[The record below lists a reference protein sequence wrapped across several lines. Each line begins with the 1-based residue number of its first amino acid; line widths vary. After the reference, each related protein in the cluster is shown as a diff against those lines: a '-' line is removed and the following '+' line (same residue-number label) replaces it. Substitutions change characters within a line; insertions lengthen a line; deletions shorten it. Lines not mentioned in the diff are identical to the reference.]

1 MLSQIQIRNY
11 AIIDT
16 LELDLSNGMTVLTGE
31 TGAGKSI
38 LVDALSLVL
47 GDRAD
52 SAAVRHG
59 QDKAEISAVFDVQ
72 HLPQVQEWLSEHEL
86 DADGEC
92 VLRRVITAEG
102 RSKGFINGRPAPA
115 QLLQEAGEMLVDIHG
130 QHQHQS
136 LLRTDVQRQLLD
148 DYAKNQTL
156 LSTLATIAQR
166 WKSAAKQ
173 LEQLRQAARDRDARL
188 ELLRFHVNEL
198 ETLNLAENELTELDA
213 EHKRLAN
220 GGAILE
226 RCSRAIELLSE
237 SDDQNLLTLIN
248 RTLNELEPLRE
259 LDTKLGTVCQML
271 DDASIQ
277 IQESSSELRNYLDRI
292 ELDPARLTWIEQ
304 RLGVIHDLARKHRI
318 EPARLPALLTQY
330 QTELGELDQAEVRLE
345 ALDKELQALA
355 AEYLAAAKKLSQ
367 QRNKAAKELS
377 KAVTEMIRQLGM
389 PAGNFQITLTART
402 ENTPHPYG
410 QEQIAFEVSANPGQP
425 PRPLAKV
432 ASGGELSRIALA
444 IQVLLTE
451 GQHIPTL
458 IFDEVDTGIGG
469 GVAETVGRQLRTLG
483 QRHQVLCVTHLPQVA
498 ALGHNHLQV
507 SKKIGK
513 DSTATQITV
522 LTPKQRQEEIAR
534 MLGGQEITTQSR
546 AHAEE
551 MISRAA
557 ALA

>member
-11 AIIDT
+11 AIIDS
-16 LELDLSNGMTVLTGE
+16 LELDLSSGMTVLTGE

-47 GDRAD
+47 GGRAD
-52 SAAVRHG
+52 SSSVRHG
-59 QDKAEISAVFDVQ
+59 QEKADVTAVFDVQ
-72 HLPQVQEWLSEHEL
+72 HLPQIQEWLREHEL
-86 DADGEC
+86 DAENEC
-92 VLRRVITAEG
+92 VLRRVITSEG

-130 QHQHQS
+130 QH
-136 LLRTDVQRQLLD
+136 RQLLD
-148 DYAKNQTL
+148 EYAGNQAL
-156 LSTLATIAQR
+156 LTTIASVAQR
-166 WKSAAKQ
+166 WKNASKQ
-173 LEQLRQAARDRDARL
+173 LEHLRQAARDRDARL

-198 ETLNLAENELTELDA
+198 ETLNLTENELAELDA

-248 RTLNELEPLRE
+248 RALTELEPLRE
-259 LDTKLGTVCQML
+259 LDNKLGAVCQML
-271 DDASIQ
+271 DEANIQ
-277 IQESSSELRNYLDRI
+277 IHESSNELRSYLDRI
-292 ELDPARLTWIEQ
+292 ELDPARLTWVEQ

-318 EPARLPALLTQY
+318 DPARLPVLLTQY

-355 AEYLAAAKKLSQ
+355 TEYMTVAKKLTQ

-377 KAVTEMIRQLGM
+377 KAVTELIRQLGM
-389 PAGNFQITLTART
+389 PAGNFQVTLNART
-402 ENTPHPYG
+402 ENTPHPHG

-483 QRHQVLCVTHLPQVA
+483 HRHQVLCVTHLPQVA
-498 ALGHNHLQV
+498 ALGHHHLQV

-513 DSTATQITV
+513 DSTATQITA
-522 LTPKQRQEEIAR
+522 LTSKQRQEEIAR

-551 MISRAA
+551 MMSRAE